1 MNILEIRFDEELKK
15 QVNSKLEYI
24 DSVIS
29 DELADIYPMLI
40 NLNIPEKE
48 FNKIIDKLNNVKKYI
63 QAERIKK

>member
-29 DELADIYPMLI
+29 DELADIYLMLI

>member
-1 MNILEIRFDEELKK
+1 MDILEIRFDKELKK
-15 QVNSKLEYI
+15 QVNNKLEYI